1 MKHYAERD
9 LMTLGQYYTDHVD
22 AMTAEGLHS
31 KSDISAEL
39 AHRDMLIDKLADA
52 LGGMLRYTNK
62 GNGIGM
68 DGRQYAIAADKAL
81 ALLDDEPH
89 PQPTKRFVSALERND
104 VWTSRKLPADDTTPA
119 SE

>member
-9 LMTLGQYYTDHVD
+9 LMTLGQYYIRHVD
-22 AMTAEGLHS
+22 AMTREGLRA
-31 KSDISAEL
+31 KTNIAAEL

-52 LGGMLRYTNK
+52 LDGLLRYTNK

-81 ALLDDEPH
+81 SLLNAN
-89 PQPTKRFVSALERND
+89 PQPTKRFISALERHD
-104 VWTSRKLPADDTTPA
+104 VWASRKLPADDTTPA